1 LASQNLVSHGDCIP
15 DWLATLFFLLNENK
29 NKLNYWSTCGY
40 NFRIY
45 IARYHTCIASAF
57 FKIQNKTNEK
67 SENTIHGK
75 KTIRQS
81 GEKTEVVSIFVLSK
95 KKTHC

>member
-1 LASQNLVSHGDCIP
+1 LVGHP
-15 DWLATLFFLLNENK
+15 YLVFKYKNK

-40 NFRIY
+40 NFRIC
-45 IARYHTCIASAF
+45 ISRYHTCIASAF
-57 FKIQNKTNEK
+57 LKIQNKTNEK

-81 GEKTEVVSIFVLSK
+81 GENEAVSIFVLSK
-95 KKTHC
+95 MKTHC